1 MPRGLVIPSIFT
13 AVDKYTAPVRAMA
26 NATRTFAAKATTS
39 LARVNRGCRRLMS
52 PVTKLT
58 TALGSFGLFLGGAA
72 LVTAGANAIGV
83 FKDFEQANARLNS
96 IMSNTVQEETA
107 LRVQAKQLGATTA
120 KTAAEVVGLQEA
132 FARLGFEAPQIAN
145 MTQST
150 IDGSIAMNAELD
162 ETANLV
168 GAMVRTFEK
177 FSSADAPQIIDQL
190 TLSTQKS
197 ALNFEKLG
205 TSLPIVA
212 GAANAAGIP
221 FETLLSL
228 LGKLSDAGI
237 DASSSATSLRNIFL
251 ESAKRGDDYGQILES
266 IKKNQ
271 DKLTTANDAFGKRAA
286 VSATVL
292 ASAIDS
298 TAELDKV
305 IRSAAKGMELAGVA
319 SDTANKQ
326 LNTLQGDLTLLNSA
340 WEGFILAGEDGTGTF
355 NKFLRTTIQVT
366 AEILALGSGT
376 ATAAN
381 ELDEKGQRVRELA
394 QSSVK
399 WLKII
404 GGIIAALVAFK
415 ILLFAANTALSIY
428 SGAVKLVAFVSKAW
442 TAAQW
447 LLNVALNANPI
458 GLIIIAIVALV
469 AAVAIIIKK
478 WNDWGAAVALVAGF
492 FSPFLAVLMFALS
505 IVQSFRRNWDL
516 IVKAFTN
523 GGLVAGFK
531 MIGATLIDAVLMP
544 LQQLLELLSR
554 IPGSVGEFAGAG
566 AAKILEIRENI
577 GVNTTTDE
585 SGVPLVDT
593 NLTRESLATERTESL
608 ERQQVDINIKDPG
621 NNAEV
626 ESGNNGNF
634 DLNLASTTGGF

>member
-26 NATRTFAAKATTS
+26 NATRTFAAKAGAS
-39 LARVNRGCRRLMS
+39 LARVNRGFRRLMS
-52 PVTKLT
+52 PVTRLT
-58 TALGSFGLFLGGAA
+58 RALGSFGLFLGGAA

-107 LRVQAKQLGATTA
+107 LRIQAKQLGATTA

-145 MTQST
+145 MTQAT
-150 IDGSIAMNAELD
+150 IDGSVAMNAELD

-168 GAMVRTFEK
+168 GAMVRTFDK
-177 FSSADAPQIIDQL
+177 FGSADAPQIIDQL

-251 ESAKRGDDYGQILES
+251 ESAKKGDNYGQILER
-266 IKKNQ
+266 IKNNQ
-271 DKLTTANDAFGKRAA
+271 DKLTAANDAFGKRAA
-286 VSATVL
+286 VSASVL
-292 ASAIDS
+292 ANAIDG
-298 TAELDKV
+298 TAELDKT
-305 IRSAAKGMELAGVA
+305 IRSAAKGMELSGVA
-319 SDTANKQ
+319 TRTANDQ
-326 LNTLQGDLTLLNSA
+326 LNTLQGDLTILNSA
-340 WEGFILAGEDGTGTF
+340 WEGFILAGEDGTGMF

-366 AEILALGSGT
+366 TEILALASGT
-376 ATAAN
+376 AVASS
-381 ELDEKGQRVRELA
+381 ELEGNGQRVRELA
-394 QSSVK
+394 ISSIK

-428 SGAVKLVAFVSKAW
+428 SGAVKLIAFVSKAW

-458 GLIIIAIVALV
+458 GLIVLAIAALI
-469 AAVAIIIKK
+469 AVVVLIIKY
-478 WNDWGAAVALVAGF
+478 WNEWGAA
-492 FSPFLAVLMFALS
+492 LS
-505 IVQSFRRNWDL
+505 LLFPVFGILIGLVQSFRRNWDG
-516 IVKAFTN
+516 IKESFKT
-523 GGLVAGFK
+523 GGIVAGLK
-531 MIGATLIDAVLMP
+531 MIGATVIDAILMP

-554 IPGSVGEFAGAG
+554 IPGSIGEFAGAG

-593 NLTRESLATERTESL
+593 NLTRETLATERTERL

-626 ESGNNGNF
+626 ESGNNRNF
-634 DLNLASTTGGF
+634 DLTLASTTGGF